1 MKRFLKAIL
10 SLTFV
15 LALYHLAMG
24 LIVYDA
30 VKHIKGEELTWE
42 ERANLVVKWP
52 VVLVASQHVAVE
64 YKELMEG
71 IEDILVEIN
80 SGRWERKPE

>member
-1 MKRFLKAIL
+1 MKFLKTVLA
-10 SLTFV
+10 LTFV
-15 LALYHLAMG
+15 LSLYHLAMG
-24 LIVYDA
+24 LIVFDA
-30 VKHIKGEELTWE
+30 VKNMKGVELTWE

-52 VVLVASQHVAVE
+52 VVLVASHHVASE

-71 IEDILVEIN
+71 IEDILDEIN